1 MILTVRKNGCVTHD
15 GKGCEFVSRIV
26 FISPYRDL
34 SVLARS
40 VAKELGMDEVEFY
53 EGWLE
58 QAAKV
63 IDALSGPPVDIVISR
78 GGTADYIARHYH
90 VPVVPV
96 NTGPFDLIEC
106 CLEAQ
111 RYGNN
116 IAITS
121 FGRPLVGTRLLEH
134 VMHITITDVVFT
146 SLTELRRKIADLAA
160 DDGCCIVGGGPS
172 VTYARECGLPS
183 VFLRT
188 SGETIKEALLR
199 AAELARLHQEEKHKA
214 YRLKAI
220 LDCAYDGIIAV
231 DGQGKVEIF
240 NAAAERIMGLAATQV
255 VGTDVR
261 DSIPNTRLDEVLKTG
276 RSEIN
281 EFQDI
286 GTERIVTSRVPV
298 KDGERVIG
306 AVATFQEFARVVHA
320 ERRMRREMRGH
331 RFTAHYTL
339 RDVIGQSPVMKSA
352 RQLAESYAASDLT
365 VFIYG
370 PSGTGK
376 ELFAQ
381 GIHNAS
387 QRAAQ
392 PFVAVNCGALPPT
405 LLESELFG
413 YEEGAFTGAKRK
425 GKHGLFELAHGGTIF
440 LDEVDALPV
449 ELQGRLLRVL
459 QEREVLRI
467 GGESIIPIDVRV
479 IAATNQPPTN
489 LLHEK
494 KLRED
499 LFYRLNVLY
508 LELPPLAQHRDDIPL
523 LCQHF
528 LGQHYT
534 KRMVAILSSIMPYLL
549 RYTWPGNIRE
559 LYNFTQRL
567 NFFQEKF
574 HSSVSAHDFL
584 QAVAPNIIAAITP
597 RQAASGSDLRTR
609 LVEQENAMILQTLA
623 WEGSVAK
630 AAAALGIGKSTLWR
644 KLKKIRQES

>member
-1 MILTVRKNGCVTHD
+1 M
-15 GKGCEFVSRIV
+15 SRIV

-34 SVLARS
+34 STLSHS
-40 VAKELGMDEVEFY
+40 VADELGMQEVEFY

-58 QAAKV
+58 QVDEV
-63 IDALSGPPVDIVISR
+63 IGALTGPPVDIFLSR
-78 GGTADYIARHYH
+78 GGTADYIARHYQ

-96 NTGPFDLIEC
+96 NTGPFDIIAC
-106 CLEAQ
+106 CREAQ
-111 RYGNN
+111 RYSDN
-116 IAITS
+116 IALTS
-121 FGRPLVGTRLLEH
+121 FGRPFVGTRLLEQ
-134 VMHITITDVVFT
+134 VMHITITDVVFN
-146 SLTELRRKIADLAA
+146 SLKELRRKIADLAA
-160 DDGCCIVGGGPS
+160 ADSCCVVGGGPS
-172 VTYARECGLPS
+172 VTYAKEYGLAS

-188 SGETIKEALLR
+188 SRETIKEALLR
-199 AAELARLHQEEKHKA
+199 AAELARLHQEEKRKT

-220 LDCAYDGIIAV
+220 LDCAYDGVIAV
-231 DGQGKVEIF
+231 DGSGKVEIF
-240 NAAAERIMGLAATQV
+240 NAAAERIMNLSAAQV
-255 VGTDVR
+255 MGTNVR

-276 RSEIN
+276 RAEIN

-286 GTERIVTSRVPV
+286 GAERIVTSRVPV

-306 AVATFQEFARVVHA
+306 AVATFQEFARVVQA
-320 ERRMRREMRGH
+320 ERRMRRELRGH
-331 RFTAHYTL
+331 RFTAHYAL
-339 RDVIGQSPVMKSA
+339 DDVIGRSPVMERA
-352 RQLAESYAASDLT
+352 RQLARSYAASDLT

-387 QRAAQ
+387 PRAEQ

-449 ELQGRLLRVL
+449 ALQGRLLRVL

-479 IAATNQPPTN
+479 IAATNQPPDY
-489 LLHEK
+489 LLREK

-508 LELPPLAQHRDDIPL
+508 LELPPLACHRDDIPL
-523 LCQHF
+523 LCRHF
-528 LGQHYT
+528 WGVHYNERLAALLT
-534 KRMVAILSSIMPYLL
+534 AVMPYLL
-549 RYTWPGNIRE
+549 RYAWPGNVRE
-559 LYNFTQRL
+559 LYNFSQRVR
-567 NFFQEKF
+567 FFQDKF
-574 HSSVSAHDFL
+574 RPGIDAGEFL
-584 QAVAPNIIAAITP
+584 RTVAPNIV
-597 RQAASGSDLRTR
+597 AASSAHTAGGADLRAS
-609 LVEQENAMILQTLA
+609 LAEQENAAILQA
-623 WEGSVAK
+623 VEREGSVAK

-644 KLKKIRQES
+644 KLKKIREESQQV

>member
-1 MILTVRKNGCVTHD
+1 M
-15 GKGCEFVSRIV
+15 SRIV

-34 SVLARS
+34 SLLAQT
-40 VAKELGMDEVEFY
+40 VARELGMEEVEFY

-58 QAAKV
+58 QAGQV
-63 IDALSGPPVDIVISR
+63 IDALTGPPVDVFLSR

-90 VPVVPV
+90 APVVPV
-96 NTGPFDLIEC
+96 NTGPFDIIEC
-106 CLEAQ
+106 CLEARQ
-111 RYGNN
+111 YGTSV
-116 IAITS
+116 AITS
-121 FGRPLVGTRLLEH
+121 FGKPFVGMRLLER
-134 VMHITITDVVFT
+134 VMGITITDVVFNT
-146 SLTELRRKIADLAA
+146 LEELKSKIADLAA
-160 DDGCCIVGGGPS
+160 VGNCCVVGGGPS

-188 SGETIKEALLR
+188 SRETIQEALLR
-199 AAELARLHQEEKHKA
+199 AAELARLHQEEKRKA

-240 NAAAERIMGLAATQV
+240 NAAAERIMGLAGSKVIGA
-255 VGTDVR
+255 DVR
-261 DSIPNTRLDEVLKTG
+261 EAIPNTRLDEVLKTG
-276 RSEIN
+276 RGEIN

-286 GTERIVTSRVPV
+286 GEVRIVTNRVPV
-298 KDGERVIG
+298 KDGDKVIG
-306 AVATFQEFARVVHA
+306 AVATFQEIARVVQA
-320 ERRMRREMRGH
+320 ERRMRREIRGR
-331 RFTAHYTL
+331 RFQAHYTL
-339 RDVIGQSPVMKSA
+339 DDIIGQSPVMVNA
-352 RQLAESYAASDLT
+352 RNLARSFAASDLT

-387 QRAAQ
+387 RRAGQ

-440 LDEVDALPV
+440 LDEVDAMPV

-467 GGESIIPIDVRV
+467 GGESVIPIDIRV
-479 IAATNQPPTN
+479 IAATNKPPAR
-489 LLHEK
+489 LLAENMM
-494 KLRED
+494 RQD

-508 LELPPLAQHRDDIPL
+508 LELPPLARHREDIPL
-523 LCQHF
+523 LCEHF
-528 LGQHYT
+528 LGGRDDECMRSLLT
-534 KRMVAILSSIMPYLL
+534 GIMPYLY
-549 RYTWPGNIRE
+549 RYSWPGNVRE

-567 NFFQEKF
+567 NFFREKF
-574 HSSVSAHDFL
+574 DPSCHPRDFL
-584 QAVAPNIIAAITP
+584 SAVAPNIVEEIEQSGESPNGSLRAQVAA
-597 RQAASGSDLRTR
+597 RESD
-609 LVEQENAMILQTLA
+609 VILQVLA
-623 WEGSVAK
+623 REGSVAK

-644 KLKKIRQES
+644 KLKKIREG